1 MSTGVRTAVG
11 RFVWHDHM
19 SDDPAAASRFYSKVF
34 GWEIEVWKPGEMDY
48 PMIKAGD
55 TTHGGFGPAR
65 GGAPAH
71 WLGHLAVEGA
81 DEAGARAEAA
91 GGRILAP
98 ALDIP
103 EVGRMVVVADP
114 AGATVSLF
122 QPAGEMSVPAGAF
135 VWDELM
141 TQDVEGA
148 KRFYG
153 EVAGWAA
160 RDVEMGGSGVYTLFS
175 SGDVDCAGC
184 LTPPEGVEQPA
195 FWLTYLGA
203 DDVDATIEKAEA
215 GGAKTQMPA
224 TDVPNVGRLA
234 VLADPLGAF
243 FGLFRPAE
251 S

>member
-19 SDDPAAASRFYSKVF
+19 SDDPAAASRFYSEVL

-48 PMIKAGD
+48 PMIKTGD

-65 GGAPAH
+65 GGGPAH
-71 WLGHLAVEGA
+71 WIGHLAVESA

-91 GGRILAP
+91 GGRILGP
-98 ALDIP
+98 AMDIP
-103 EVGRMVVVADP
+103 EVGRMVVVADA
-114 AGATVSLF
+114 AGAVVSLF
-122 QPAGEMSVPAGAF
+122 QPEGEMTVPEGAF

-141 TQDVEGA
+141 TQDVEAA

-153 EVAGWAA
+153 EVAGWSS
-160 RDVEMGGSGVYTLFS
+160 RDMDMGESGVYTLFG

-184 LTPPEGVEQPA
+184 MTPPGGADQGA
-195 FWLTYLGA
+195 FWLTYLA
-203 DDVDATIEKAEA
+203 TDDVDATIAKAEA
-215 GGAKTQMPA
+215 AGATTQMPA
-224 TDVPNVGRLA
+224 TDVPNAGRLA

-251 S
+251 A